1 VLFIIN
7 NFDTIDPN
15 FKKDLLDSD
24 YSTWIVARNLRL
36 NGYTVTLPP
45 IGIRP
50 DTGRIKEFG
59 DSGDLVINGNI
70 IEVKQRPDLKFDK
83 LSEFPYSTLIVD
95 VKHHFDSLEVKPRY
109 YVICNSTLS
118 GAIIVSGKTSGKWT
132 TSTRWDNKRG
142 RMRTFYLV
150 SRELC
155 HFWDFG
161 DRPRFEM

>member
-1 VLFIIN
+1 MLFIIN

-36 NGYTVTLPP
+36 NGYSVTLPP

-50 DTGRIKEFG
+50 DTTAIREYA
-59 DSGDLVINGNI
+59 DNGDLIVNGSI
-70 IEVKQRPDLKFDK
+70 IEVKHRPDLKFGGLD
-83 LSEFPYSTLIVD
+83 EFPYSTLIVD
-95 VKHHFDSLEVKPRY
+95 VKHHFDSLEVKPKY

-118 GAIIVSGKTSGKWT
+118 GAIIVSGKTFEKWT

-142 RMRTFYLV
+142 RTRTFYLV
-150 SRELC
+150 DTRLC
-155 HFWDFG
+155 NFWNFG
-161 DRPRFEM
+161 ERPRFGF